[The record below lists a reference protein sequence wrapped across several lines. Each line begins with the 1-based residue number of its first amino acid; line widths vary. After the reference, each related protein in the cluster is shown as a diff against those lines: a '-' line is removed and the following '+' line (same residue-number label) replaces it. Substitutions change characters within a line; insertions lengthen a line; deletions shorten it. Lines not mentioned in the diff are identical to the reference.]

1 MSDSPKPKST
11 GASPESEAKRASRS
25 GVVRFSTV
33 ELLVALILLF
43 VSAPFFDEFPGG
55 HLLEAILMTLVLVA
69 AVLAVGGRQRTLL
82 IAALLVLPALVFRW
96 TNHLNPSQFAQEAYL
111 CATLVFMLF
120 IVANLFR
127 FILRAPRVNFEVLCA
142 AIAGYLLLGLLWAFA
157 YMILARVV
165 PGSFLVNGTATTAQT
180 LDQLGFFY
188 FSFVTLTTTGYGDF
202 IPVSQSAR
210 MLAVLEAMTG
220 TFYVAVLISRLVAL
234 YSRNP
239 PPGVDSSEPT

>member
-1 MSDSPKPKST
+1 VSDSPKPKST
-11 GASPESEAKRASRS
+11 GTSPESEAKRASRS

-127 FILRAPRVNFEVLCA
+127 FILRAPRVNIEVLCA

-157 YMILARVV
+157 YRILARIV
-165 PGSFLVNGTATTAQT
+165 PGSFLENGKATAIT
-180 LDQLGFFY
+180 LDQLSFFY

-210 MLAVLEAMTG
+210 MLAVMEAMTG

-239 PPGVDSSEPT
+239 PPSADSSETP